1 MHIMTAQSSFKVCQ
15 IGTLVTLTDD
25 WYKADTCTVEEYL
38 IPAEKGPSNQLQQLV
53 GVVAD
58 A

>member
-1 MHIMTAQSSFKVCQ
+1 MTGPKQ
-15 IGTLVTLTDD
+15 TL
-25 WYKADTCTVEEYL
+25 CTVEEYL

>member
-1 MHIMTAQSSFKVCQ
+1 MTAQSSFKVCQ